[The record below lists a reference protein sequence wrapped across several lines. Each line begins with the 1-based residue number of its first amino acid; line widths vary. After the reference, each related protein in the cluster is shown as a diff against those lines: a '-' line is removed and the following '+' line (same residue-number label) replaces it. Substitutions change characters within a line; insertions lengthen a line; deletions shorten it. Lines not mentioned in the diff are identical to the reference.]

1 VSFERPLPGPA
12 RSLYF
17 RLPEDGVYIVGDHAA
32 QSALELFEGL
42 IQGSRPHLSRAI
54 SVVENGAPGAAELLS
69 HAYKARKGAHITGIT
84 GSPDVGKSTLVDG
97 IVREMR
103 KAGQT
108 VGIIAVD
115 PSSPFTGG
123 AILGDRVRMGQGHAL
138 DEGVFFRSLATRG
151 HLGGLSRHTGDVI
164 ALLDAFGFDQIVVET
179 VGAGQSEVD
188 IMKYAHTVVVA
199 LAPGLGDDM
208 QAIKAGI
215 LEIGDIFCVNKADLP
230 GAERTRRDIEMMLD
244 MKEPAGWR
252 PPVVRA
258 IAVNGEGLGDLVSE
272 IFRHRSYLVASD
284 TLKEKKRWS
293 YTAVLEEY
301 LRLLTVAKVL
311 ESAARDGSLDAAL
324 DDLMHGKAGPMEA
337 ALNLLNKYRT

>member
-1 VSFERPLPGPA
+1 
-12 RSLYF
+12 
-17 RLPEDGVYIVGDHAA
+17 VGDIAA
-32 QSALELFEGL
+32 KGAHELFQG
-42 IQGSRPHLSRAI
+42 IVQGSRPHLSRAI
-54 SVVENGAPGAAELLS
+54 SHVENGARGAAELLS
-69 HAYKARKGAHITGIT
+69 HAYKARKGALITGIT
-84 GSPDVGKSTLVDG
+84 GSPGVGKSTLVDG
-97 IVREMR
+97 IVRELR
-103 KAGQT
+103 KAGHT
-108 VGIIAVD
+108 VGVLAVD

-164 ALLDAFGFDQIVVET
+164 ALLDAFGFDHVVVET

-188 IMKYAHTVVVA
+188 IMRYAHTVVVA

-252 PPVVRA
+252 PPVTQA
-258 IAVNGEGLGDLVSE
+258 IAVNGQGLPELVSE
-272 IFRHRSYLVASD
+272 IFRHQSYLVASD
-284 TLKEKKRWS
+284 TLKEKNRWS
-293 YTAVLEEY
+293 YKAVLEEY
-301 LRLLTVAKVL
+301 LRLLTVGKVL
-311 ESAARDGSLDAAL
+311 ELASRDGGLDAAL
-324 DDLMHGKAGPMEA
+324 DDLMQGKAGPMEV
-337 ALNLLNKYRT
+337 ALKLLQKYWA